1 MSSSTTTAILPVHV
15 ASKPV
20 DMENV
25 RIYNLQGQLVGIG
38 ADTLKTLHNG
48 IYVMNG
54 KKYVIR

>member
-1 MSSSTTTAILPVHV
+1 MLPVHV

-20 DMENV
+20 AMENV

-54 KKYVIR
+54 KKYVVR